1 MDLTPDQKGGIAELA
16 IASKANQLGIGVS
29 RPMVEGLRYDL
40 IFDWHLGLQRIQ
52 CKWATLVGGAVAIRP
67 FSCRRTSGGA
77 QLKRSYSAADIDAIA
92 GYCLELD
99 EIWVLPIGE
108 FPQQRAIHLRLTTA
122 KNNQRSGVTLAEPYR
137 LGAIAQLGERR
148 RGTAE
153 VGGSSPPG
161 SIDIEAPVPA
171 GASSFREQA
180 RA

>member
-1 MDLTPDQKGGIAELA
+1 MELTPDQKGGIAELA

-52 CKWATLVGGAVAIRP
+52 CKWATRVGGAVAIRP

-77 QLKRSYSAADIDAIA
+77 QLKRNYSVADIDAIA

-99 EIWVLPIGE
+99 EVWVLPIAD
-108 FPQQRAIHLRLTTA
+108 FPQTRGIHLRLEPA
-122 KNNQRSGVTLAEPYR
+122 KNNQRAGVTLAEPYR
-137 LGAIAQLGERR
+137 LGAIAQLGERVA
-148 RGTAE
+148 GSHE

-161 SIDIEAPVPA
+161 SIGTEAPAVA
-171 GASSFREQA
+171 GASSFPGP
-180 RA
+180 